1 MRETFDLLPMKAMHG
16 AVPALTLVVLAM
28 LAQPAW
34 TQVPDEVRAR
44 LGRNS
49 AVTTSSWVYASAT
62 GPLRGSREVSEDL
75 QATRAMREAA
85 RALCNFD
92 PAPGKSLEAGITGF
106 TMMSSVVRGREV
118 EVVMRAP
125 MQKPICRV
133 VVAPLSA
140 AATAPALAAAP
151 PRLASPTERA
161 AGDPSTQLLKPAYIR
176 SSDMTI
182 RIFGVEY

>member
-1 MRETFDLLPMKAMHG
+1 MNG
-16 AVPALTLVVLAM
+16 AVRALTLAVLA
-28 LAQPAW
+28 QQAW
-34 TQVPDEVRAR
+34 AQVPDEVQAR

-75 QATRAMREAA
+75 QATRAMREVAH
-85 RALCNFD
+85 ALCNFE
-92 PAPGKSLEAGITGF
+92 PALGKSLEAGITGF

-133 VVAPLSA
+133 VAVPLSA
-140 AATAPALAAAP
+140 AAPAPALTA
-151 PRLASPTERA
+151 E
-161 AGDPSTQLLKPAYIR
+161 PAYIR
-176 SSDMTI
+176 SNDMTI